1 MWITW
6 AQINLLPG
14 LENIRGGTR
23 CDNLEKSN
31 APNDCF
37 AYSLLQLQTKG
48 TLCRQVP
55 LEAQLKVAEESATLS
70 PNEPRREITITVPID
85 LER

>member
-1 MWITW
+1 MWIAW

-14 LENIRGGTR
+14 LENNRRGTR
-23 CDNLEKSN
+23 CDNIEKSN

-37 AYSLLQLQTKG
+37 AYTLLQLQAKR

-55 LEAQLKVAEESATLS
+55 LEAQLKVAEESTTLS
-70 PNEPRREITITVPID
+70 PNEPRGEATITVPID

>member
-1 MWITW
+1 MWIAW

-23 CDNLEKSN
+23 CDNFKESN
-31 APNDCF
+31 APNDSI
-37 AYSLLQLQTKG
+37 AYSLLQLQAKR

-55 LEAQLKVAEESATLS
+55 AEAQLKIAEESATLS
-70 PNEPRREITITVPID
+70 PNEPRREAAITVLID